1 MPCGAAVLAPG
12 PRGCGVSFLWT
23 CSPGHEAG
31 PPALGVPAEAGETK
45 SHQPKPQ
52 VTWGRRQLCRPPAPS
67 APIGPHRPP
76 PRAVSLWPWNLHR
89 DKDPTAV
96 LGSRCGAHPPAQ
108 MGKGSEMFPSEFLC
122 FYLCP
127 LSPGLALDTTPCPPA
142 LCTDTQDIQVLFS
155 RGSQNKV
162 GWKGPPGIQPLPLHR
177 TTQIQTLCLTL
188 VSKHSM
194 SSRSLGLSSQP
205 IHTMPRI
212 ALKGSTNGT
221 TAETSPL

>member
-122 FYLCP
+122 FHLCP
-127 LSPGLALDTTPCPPA
+127 LSPVLALGTIQSSPA
-142 LCTDTQDIQVLFS
+142 LCTPTQDIQVLFS
-155 RGSQNKV
+155 RGSQNLPKRE
-162 GWKGPPGIQPLPLHR
+162 GPTMITDSNSWLHKAPL
-177 TTQIQTLCLTL
+177 
-188 VSKHSM
+188 K
-194 SSRSLGLSSQP
+194 
-205 IHTMPRI
+205 
-212 ALKGSTNGT
+212 ST
-221 TAETSPL
+221 PYV

>member
-52 VTWGRRQLCRPPAPS
+52 LTWGRRQLCRPPAPS

-108 MGKGSEMFPSEFLC
+108 MGKGS
-122 FYLCP
+122 
-127 LSPGLALDTTPCPPA
+127 
-142 LCTDTQDIQVLFS
+142 VLFS
-155 RGSQNKV
+155 KSSSPEGHRIRWVGRDPQGSNPCLCT
-162 GWKGPPGIQPLPLHR
+162 GPLK
-177 TTQIQTLCLTL
+177 
-188 VSKHSM
+188 SK
-194 SSRSLGLSSQP
+194 P
-205 IHTMPRI
+205 CV
-212 ALKGSTNGT
+212 
-221 TAETSPL
+221 

>member
-31 PPALGVPAEAGETK
+31 PPCSGCPCRGRGDQIPPTQTTGHLGPQAALQTARSIRAHWSPSPAAQGCVPLAVEPPQGQRPHGRAG
-45 SHQPKPQ
+45 QPLWCSSTCTNGK
-52 VTWGRRQLCRPPAPS
+52 G
-67 APIGPHRPP
+67 IGP
-76 PRAVSLWPWNLHR
+76 LL
-89 DKDPTAV
+89 
-96 LGSRCGAHPPAQ
+96 
-108 MGKGSEMFPSEFLC
+108 
-122 FYLCP
+122 
-127 LSPGLALDTTPCPPA
+127 
-142 LCTDTQDIQVLFS
+142 QVLFS

-194 SSRSLGLSSQP
+194 SSCSLGLSSQP